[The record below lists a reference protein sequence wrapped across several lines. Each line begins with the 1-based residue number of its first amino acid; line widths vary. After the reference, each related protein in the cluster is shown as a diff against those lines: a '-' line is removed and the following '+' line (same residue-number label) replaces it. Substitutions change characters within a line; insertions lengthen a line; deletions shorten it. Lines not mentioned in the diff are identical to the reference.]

1 MRCLALKFQEEAGT
15 CPDLSP
21 PLPQHHTHETP
32 VSQGEDGAGNKG
44 VFVPWLRGWESCSLA
59 RLHFPAPQRDLGVL
73 PPASHLARP
82 QAQQPPKTP
91 GQGTRLGRCAPG
103 RPGLQAGLLGGASPP
118 PDLGWCRRKGG
129 GSCSCRGWRRLG
141 WVSPGGVQALGPSCQ
156 PLLQT
161 LWLLFCIFP
170 FHQPCTGDPFFLPPF
185 WHFPP
190 KPTLWGKL

>member
-1 MRCLALKFQEEAGT
+1 MRCPPLKFQEEAGT

-32 VSQGEDGAGNKG
+32 VSLGEDGAGNKG
-44 VFVPWLRGWESCSLA
+44 VFVPRLRGWESCSLA

-73 PPASHLARP
+73 PPASHLAWP

-103 RPGLQAGLLGGASPP
+103 HPGLQAGLLGGASPP
-118 PDLGWCRRKGG
+118 GFGEVLEERGRFLQLQGVEEAGLGEPWRGASS
-129 GSCSCRGWRRLG
+129 GSELPASAANS
-141 WVSPGGVQALGPSCQ
+141 VSPLLHLPFPSALHTGV
-156 PLLQT
+156 
-161 LWLLFCIFP
+161 
-170 FHQPCTGDPFFLPPF
+170 PFFLPPF